1 MSNSI
6 IDLRSDTVTR
16 PTNEMLDAMRS
27 APLGDDVYGD
37 DPTVNAFEKKVAE
50 LFGKEAGLFTP
61 TGSLANQLGIRS
73 LVKPGEELLADER
86 AHVVRA
92 ELGAAA
98 VMSGVTT
105 RTFKSPKARLDPEAA
120 IALAHPNAGPYLVST
135 VAIAVENTHN
145 FGGGVVQSIESIEK
159 LHALA
164 TPLGLKLHLDG
175 ARLWNAHVAT
185 GLSFS
190 RYAAP
195 FETVSVCFSKG
206 LGAPIGSMIL
216 STKERIDDA
225 RIWRKRFGGGMR
237 QVGILAAA
245 ADFALT
251 YHLGRLAEDH
261 RHARAIAE
269 AIAGIEPRLIDLE
282 TVETNIVGIDLAET
296 GVSANELARKLADQ
310 GLLSGALGSHYLRL
324 VTHGDLSSNQIEVAI
339 SILTGTIKS
348 LLKR

>member
-1 MSNSI
+1 
-6 IDLRSDTVTR
+6 
-16 PTNEMLDAMRS
+16 
-27 APLGDDVYGD
+27 
-37 DPTVNAFEKKVAE
+37 
-50 LFGKEAGLFTP
+50 
-61 TGSLANQLGIRS
+61 
-73 LVKPGEELLADER
+73 VKPGEELLADER

-105 RTFKSPKARLDPEAA
+105 RTFRSPKARLDPDAA

-145 FGGGVVQSIESIEK
+145 FGGGVVQSIEAIEK
-159 LHALA
+159 LHSLA
-164 TPLGLKLHLDG
+164 TPLGIKLHLDG

-185 GLSFS
+185 GVSFS

-206 LGAPIGSMIL
+206 LGAPIGSMLL

-237 QVGILAAA
+237 QVGLLAAA

-251 YHLGRLAEDH
+251 HHLGRLAEDH

-269 AIAGIEPRLIDLE
+269 AIAGIEPRLIDLD
-282 TVETNIVGIDLAET
+282 TVETNIVGIDLANT
-296 GVSANELARKLADQ
+296 GIAAGELAKQLADQ

-324 VTHGDLSSNQIEVAI
+324 VTHGDLSSNQIEAAI
-339 SILTGTIKS
+339 SILTRTIKS
-348 LLKR
+348 LLKH